1 MLVYSYD
8 RLLLGNKK
16 KELLMLVVK
25 GMNVR
30 NIVQEKPGLNEF
42 ILYDFIFYETV
53 EKTKSFL

>member
-25 GMNVR
+25 CMNVR

>member
-1 MLVYSYD
+1 
-8 RLLLGNKK
+8 
-16 KELLMLVVK
+16 MLVVK
-25 GMNVR
+25 CMNVR